1 MRYWASRWIGTLV
14 LAATLSTIAAPAAH
28 AAVNI
33 NRESDENPMREVA
46 KSIMWGAIGGLMV
59 GGAIA
64 LATDSTS
71 NDDNYIR
78 YGVVTGTF
86 VGLGMGLWFVSRRPS
101 GAALLEVKGGELR
114 AHLVAPEPGPGGEL
128 RLPVVSARF

>member
-1 MRYWASRWIGTLV
+1 V
-14 LAATLSTIAAPAAH
+14 VAPAAH
-28 AAVNI
+28 AAVNV

-46 KSIMWGAIGGLMV
+46 KSILWGAIGGLMV

-64 LATDSTS
+64 LATDDTS
-71 NDDNYIR
+71 KDDDYIR

-101 GAALLEVKGGELR
+101 GAAMLQIEDGGLH
-114 AHLVAPEPGPGGEL
+114 AHFVAPQPAPGGEV
-128 RLPVVSARF
+128 RLALVGARF

>member
-1 MRYWASRWIGTLV
+1 MRFWAHGWVGTLV
-14 LAATLSTIAAPAAH
+14 LAAMLSSVVTPAAH

-46 KSIMWGAIGGLMV
+46 KSIMWGAIGGFMV

-64 LATDSTS
+64 LATDDTS
-71 NDDNYIR
+71 KDDDYIR
-78 YGVVTGTF
+78 YGVVGGTF

-101 GAALLEVKGGELR
+101 GAALIEVRGGELR
-114 AHLVAPEPGPGGEL
+114 AHLVPPEPAHGVL
-128 RLPVVSARF
+128 RLAVVSAKF